1 MVKSLKNTSRILL
14 GFYEFF
20 CQKATCSKLRNANTK
35 QWLILKA
42 TIIITVKITFI
53 VLKQIAEQLFRDQL
67 SVDNSVSI
75 KFLALHCVV

>member
-1 MVKSLKNTSRILL
+1 MS
-14 GFYEFF
+14 FF
-20 CQKATCSKLRNANTK
+20 AKKLPVANVRNANTK

-42 TIIITVKITFI
+42 TIIITVKITVI
-53 VLKQIAEQLFRDQL
+53 VLKQIAEELFRDQL

>member
-1 MVKSLKNTSRILL
+1 MSSFAK
-14 GFYEFF
+14 
-20 CQKATCSKLRNANTK
+20 KLPVANVRNANTK

>member
-1 MVKSLKNTSRILL
+1 MS
-14 GFYEFF
+14 FF
-20 CQKATCSKLRNANTK
+20 AKKLPVANVRNANTK

-42 TIIITVKITFI
+42 TIKITVKITFI

>member
-1 MVKSLKNTSRILL
+1 MSFFAKKLL
-14 GFYEFF
+14 V
-20 CQKATCSKLRNANTK
+20 ANVRNANTK

-42 TIIITVKITFI
+42 TIIITVKITVI
-53 VLKQIAEQLFRDQL
+53 VLKQIAEELFRDQL

>member
-1 MVKSLKNTSRILL
+1 MS
-14 GFYEFF
+14 FF
-20 CQKATCSKLRNANTK
+20 AKKLPVANVRNANTK

-67 SVDNSVSI
+67 SVNNSVSI

>member
-1 MVKSLKNTSRILL
+1 MS
-14 GFYEFF
+14 FF
-20 CQKATCSKLRNANTK
+20 AKKLPVANVRNANTK

-42 TIIITVKITFI
+42 TIVITVKITFI

>member
-1 MVKSLKNTSRILL
+1 MSLFAK
-14 GFYEFF
+14 
-20 CQKATCSKLRNANTK
+20 KLPVANVRNANTK

-67 SVDNSVSI
+67 SVNNSVSI

>member
-1 MVKSLKNTSRILL
+1 MS
-14 GFYEFF
+14 FF
-20 CQKATCSKLRNANTK
+20 AKKLPVANVRNANTK
-35 QWLILKA
+35 HWLILKA

-53 VLKQIAEQLFRDQL
+53 VLKQIAEQLFRDKL

>member
-1 MVKSLKNTSRILL
+1 MS
-14 GFYEFF
+14 FF
-20 CQKATCSKLRNANTK
+20 AKKLPVANVRNANTK

-75 KFLALHCVV
+75 KFLALHCMV

>member
-1 MVKSLKNTSRILL
+1 MS
-14 GFYEFF
+14 FF
-20 CQKATCSKLRNANTK
+20 AKKLPVANVRNANTK

-42 TIIITVKITFI
+42 TVIITVKITFI

>member
-1 MVKSLKNTSRILL
+1 MS
-14 GFYEFF
+14 FF
-20 CQKATCSKLRNANTK
+20 AKKLPVANVRNANTT

>member
-1 MVKSLKNTSRILL
+1 MS
-14 GFYEFF
+14 FF
-20 CQKATCSKLRNANTK
+20 AKKLPVANVRNANTK

>member
-1 MVKSLKNTSRILL
+1 MS
-14 GFYEFF
+14 FF
-20 CQKATCSKLRNANTK
+20 AKKLPVANVRNANTK

-53 VLKQIAEQLFRDQL
+53 VLKQIAEQLFRDKL

>member
-1 MVKSLKNTSRILL
+1 MS
-14 GFYEFF
+14 FF
-20 CQKATCSKLRNANTK
+20 AKKLPVANVRNANTK
-35 QWLILKA
+35 QWLTLKA

>member
-1 MVKSLKNTSRILL
+1 MS
-14 GFYEFF
+14 FF
-20 CQKATCSKLRNANTK
+20 AKKLPVANVRNANTK

-42 TIIITVKITFI
+42 TIKIAVKITFI

-75 KFLALHCVV
+75 KFLALHCMV